1 MTHCQCTHLTWFGG
15 DLFIPPNKLDLEK
28 DIGKLL
34 DLHKSPALLATVC
47 LVASL
52 YIIALVFA
60 RRWDKKDT
68 AKVGLIA
75 VPDND
80 PTDRFRYEVTVYTGR
95 MGRSTTSNISMILY
109 GELSESHPVTLID
122 KERPVFESGSV
133 DSFFVTVP
141 QALGP
146 LNYIR
151 IWHDNSGSWP
161 AWYLNQVIIRDID
174 TDERFVFLCYRWFA
188 CDEDDGQVERIIPI
202 AGRDELREFT
212 YLFRNRAKKDFSD
225 AHLWFS
231 IALRP
236 PRSQFTRV
244 QRVSCCLSILLCT
257 MLANVMWYDVPQ
269 STNNT
274 VIFES
279 GFIRITWHAVV
290 VGFYSSLIVFPINL
304 CIAQIFRSLERRPK
318 KPRKPKHEKS
328 EEAQEMQK
336 SVLKLND
343 IQAITHPEPKD
354 FFRYPEMDLLNPKKR
369 HLDPQDAYDDDLLCL
384 LENRLLDEHY
394 LKHSRIPTPIHL
406 LEPFKTDDQHAFE
419 HEDIRRKG

>member
-1 MTHCQCTHLTWFGG
+1 M
-15 DLFIPPNKLDLEK
+15 
-28 DIGKLL
+28 
-34 DLHKSPALLATVC
+34 
-47 LVASL
+47 

-68 AKVGLIA
+68 TKVGLIA

-95 MGRSTTSNISMILY
+95 MGRSTTSNISFILY
-109 GELSESHPVTLID
+109 GELAESHPITLID
-122 KERPVFESGSV
+122 KERPVFESGGV

-151 IWHDNSGSWP
+151 MWHDNSGTWP
-161 AWYLNQVIIRDID
+161 SWYLNQVIIRDID

-188 CDEDDGQVERIIPI
+188 CDEDDGQVERIIPV
-202 AGRDELREFT
+202 AGKEELKEFT

-244 QRVSCCLSILLCT
+244 QRVSCCLAILLCT

-269 STNNT
+269 TKNNT

-279 GFIRITWHAVV
+279 GFIRVTWHAVV

-304 CIAQIFRSLERRPK
+304 CIVQIFRSLERRPK
-318 KPRKPKHEKS
+318 KPRKHEHEKS
-328 EEAQEMQK
+328 EEAKEIQK

-343 IQAITHPEPKD
+343 IQTFTQSDSIEYFNYPAKD
-354 FFRYPEMDLLNPKKR
+354 FRGPKKR
-369 HLDPQDAYDDDLLCL
+369 YLDPQDAYDDDLLCL
-384 LENRLLDEHY
+384 LIENRLLDEHY
-394 LKHSRIPTPIHL
+394 LKHSTDSSIHAPIKMGSL
-406 LEPFKTDDQHAFE
+406 DPFTSDVQDPFD
-419 HEDIRRKG
+419 HEDIRKKG